1 MKNLYEKLDAINLGR
16 YDLGL
21 RDAMAFL
28 ALCKTSP
35 FEAIGYAY
43 RYGFV
48 RGQNS
53 IKNQHKRKAPAATR
67 NSYQGTLTNQTR

>member
-1 MKNLYEKLDAINLGR
+1 MKNLYEKLNEMDLGC
-16 YDLGL
+16 YELGL
-21 RDAMAFL
+21 RYAKEFL
-28 ALCKTSP
+28 ALSKTSP

-53 IKNQHKRKAPAATR
+53 IKNQHKRKAPAATH
-67 NSYQGTLTNQTR
+67 NSYQGTLTNQTL